1 MFAISPFVCT
11 SQPTWIPSGTVN
23 NIIAGEA
30 IPNFSAVY
38 LGGDGLAY
46 VCDRNT
52 AAAGIAI
59 DTAAIGDTIQMLRS
73 GVIYNW
79 VGTDN
84 ATYYVG
90 DDGTLTATAPT
101 WGIIQQVAKSD
112 FNDLYINLLEPHT
125 VDEAARV
132 LGDDVVRSFST
143 ELENVD
149 GYYLDLASEATY
161 VITGRLF
168 FATAD
173 AISGYR
179 YATSFDGSGSG
190 YYRNTYTSFGVLEAA
205 NVTGYDS
212 IIASTDVLSG
222 AGVSSVVFD
231 HVLTVVEG
239 GRYALAFAQSVLSLN
254 DVTFLTGS
262 ELTAKRIK

>member
-1 MFAISPFVCT
+1 MFAILPFVCK
-11 SQPTWIPSGTVN
+11 SQPIPSGVVN

-79 VGTDN
+79 IGTDN
-84 ATYYVG
+84 ATYYIG
-90 DDGTLTATAPT
+90 DDGALTATAPT
-101 WGIIQQVAKSD
+101 WGIVQQVAKSD

-149 GYYLDLASEATY
+149 GYYLDLESGATY
-161 VITGRLF
+161 IITGRLF
-168 FATAD
+168 FATTD

-212 IIASTDVLSG
+212 IIAATDVLSG
-222 AGVSSVVFD
+222 EGVSAVSFD

-239 GRYALAFAQSVLSLN
+239 GRYALAFAQSVLSIN

-262 ELTAKRIK
+262 TLTAKRIK